1 MNFIPS
7 LGNVEIF
14 YGYLTFIIYLLSRL
28 RPNKS
33 SLLKTCSKPS
43 QMYSAYSVP
52 SAPHHSPN
60 VSTTTASSATLNSTT
75 TTWSSSGSS
84 MHPTYTSFDPG
95 PSTSGMYGGQGGVF
109 SFPPYPSMHM
119 PFDYQ
124 QVGAFSPKK
133 NLNKLQ
139 INLSKTI
146 FIWFTLYLKK
156 QNMQK

>member
-1 MNFIPS
+1 
-7 LGNVEIF
+7 
-14 YGYLTFIIYLLSRL
+14 
-28 RPNKS
+28 
-33 SLLKTCSKPS
+33 
-43 QMYSAYSVP
+43 MYSAYSVP

-139 INLSKTI
+139 INFFRLYLSGSPCILKSKICKSKTPHKI
-146 FIWFTLYLKK
+146 SLQKSKKCDTLYP
-156 QNMQK
+156 QKVISQLS